1 MIWYTNIEC
10 KSVVRIM
17 PFLRVWAA
25 LVPQFGFEP
34 VKWQRNI
41 KEGTLIH
48 DLEKFR
54 EIRVF
59 SIGAV
64 HHYISHDGSK

>member
-1 MIWYTNIEC
+1 MT
-10 KSVVRIM
+10 VVNEM
-17 PFLRVWAA
+17 PFRKIWMAV
-25 LVPQFGFEP
+25 VPQFGFEP

-41 KEGTLIH
+41 KEGTIIH

-64 HHYISHDGSK
+64 HPYIAHGGSK